1 MTKRKTSAKKSP
13 ADAAAIKKQIE
24 TLAHH
29 IFELE
34 APINQARSLIVA
46 IRLMASSDDIET
58 EAGAAIDAVVDILGD
73 IIGNVH
79 DARDDIWHM
88 ARNTAR
94 DVVVA
99 S

>member
-1 MTKRKTSAKKSP
+1 MTKRKTSAKKAP

-29 IFELE
+29 IFELD
-34 APINQARSLIVA
+34 APILQARNLVVA
-46 IRLMASSDDIET
+46 IRMMATSDDIET
-58 EAGAAIDAVVDILGD
+58 EAGAAIEAVTEILSE

-79 DARDDIWHM
+79 DARDDIWQM
-88 ARNTAR
+88 ARNTAH